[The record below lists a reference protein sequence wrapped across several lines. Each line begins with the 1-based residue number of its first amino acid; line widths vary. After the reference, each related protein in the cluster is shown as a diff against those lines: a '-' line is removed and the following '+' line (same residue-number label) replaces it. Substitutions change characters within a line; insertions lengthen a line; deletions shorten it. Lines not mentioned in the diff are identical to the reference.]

1 MRNSTVVKAIYNG
14 NDVARRWS
22 IPFEYIKTEEIGVI
36 LTTTILGNDSEEV
49 VSTDDYTIDTDTN
62 EVVYPSDLSEPPVE
76 TGKKVTIYRTTD
88 LLQKTDFTNQGAV
101 WPEAI
106 EDSLD
111 KLHQIVQEH
120 TEEIGRSFKTNKSS
134 SVSPEQYAAALIA
147 ASDAAVTAASN
158 AAISETNAGNSATSA
173 SNSATAAH
181 NSELA
186 AAGSETN
193 ASLSAT
199 AAGNSATAAHN
210 SELAAASSET
220 NAGLSATAAH
230 NSELAAAS
238 SETNAG
244 NSATAAGNY
253 ATAAHNSEVA
263 AEAAEGRISDRWGLR
278 KKSTTYAAD
287 DMTYHVD
294 LPTGWYLECTTG
306 GTTSASDLVITS
318 PSVGDTVTDGTVT
331 WTIRKIGSGGDGVPL
346 GAIIAYSANGELPSG
361 YLLCDGSAVS
371 RTMFPDLFAAIG
383 TTYGAGD
390 GSTTFN
396 LPDYNAAERFCQGST
411 VAGTVKTAGLPNITG
426 ETGYYTTANIATPNG
441 ALYEM
446 DTVRGYLSSS
456 NSGGSSKKIGMDA
469 SRSSPIYGASTTVQP
484 NALTARFI
492 IKAYDGVTPTPSEA
506 DISNML
512 TELTG
517 KATRAL
523 DNLSAEGENHF
534 LEQDFTII
542 YPNGGSEANPANIT
556 VASSYIEANPF
567 PNYIVHC
574 QVELLYNNEWGVAQ
588 FDGYYSSG
596 WGGHGAFATQHN
608 NGNIILKTGS
618 NSILGTSQYQYTVCP
633 SSWSNIDANQSTLP
647 CRVKVWKIG
656 KIPTT

>member
-120 TEEIGRSFKTNKSS
+120 TEEIGRAFKTNKSS
-134 SVSPEQYAAALIA
+134 SVSPEQYAEALIA

-186 AAGSETN
+186 AASSETN
-193 ASLSAT
+193 AGLSAT

-210 SELAAASSET
+210 SELAAAFSET
-220 NAGLSATAAH
+220 NAGNSATAAH

-263 AEAAEGRISDRWGLR
+263 AEAAESRISDRWGLR
-278 KKSTTYAAD
+278 KKSTIYAAD
-287 DMTYHVD
+287 DMAYHVD
-294 LPTGWYLECTTG
+294 LPTGWYLECTTD

-331 WTIRKIGSGGDGVPL
+331 WTIR
-346 GAIIAYSANGELPSG
+346 
-361 YLLCDGSAVS
+361 AV
-371 RTMFPDLFAAIG
+371 
-383 TTYGAGD
+383 
-390 GSTTFN
+390 
-396 LPDYNAAERFCQGST
+396 
-411 VAGTVKTAGLPNITG
+411 
-426 ETGYYTTANIATPNG
+426 
-441 ALYEM
+441 
-446 DTVRGYLSSS
+446 
-456 NSGGSSKKIGMDA
+456 
-469 SRSSPIYGASTTVQP
+469 AST
-484 NALTARFI
+484 
-492 IKAYDGVTPTPSEA
+492 A
-506 DISNML
+506 DIPAPVDIS
-512 TELTG
+512 G
-517 KATRAL
+517 KANVDL
-523 DNLSAEGENHF
+523 DNLSAAGEAKIQSVSPRYLTDSYYDANTGNWWRKYSDGWV
-534 LEQDFTII
+534 EQ
-542 YPNGGSEANPANIT
+542 GGL
-556 VASSYIEANPF
+556 V
-567 PNYIVHC
+567 
-574 QVELLYNNEWGVAQ
+574 
-588 FDGYYSSG
+588 
-596 WGGHGAFATQHN
+596 
-608 NGNIILKTGS
+608 
-618 NSILGTSQYQYTVCP
+618 TSQGNNADVTV
-633 SSWSNIDANQSTLP
+633 SLLIAMSNDKYYLATAAVVTSDAGANHYENMSEFKAKTTTGFTKYCYHRNANVLWIA
-647 CRVKVWKIG
+647 VG
-656 KIPTT
+656 KMA

>member
-14 NDVARRWS
+14 NDVTRRWS

-120 TEEIGRSFKTNKSS
+120 TEEIGRAFKTNKSS
-134 SVSPEQYAAALIA
+134 SVSPKQYAEALIA

-186 AAGSETN
+186 AASSETN
-193 ASLSAT
+193 AGLSAT

-230 NSELAAAS
+230 NSEVAAAS

-244 NSATAAGNY
+244 NS

-278 KKSTTYAAD
+278 KKDTLYAAD
-287 DMTYHVD
+287 DMAYHVD
-294 LPTGWYLECTTG
+294 LPTGWYLECTTAG
-306 GTTSASDLVITS
+306 ITSASNLVITS
-318 PSVGDTVTDGTVT
+318 PGVGDTVTDGAVV
-331 WTIRKIGSGGDGVPL
+331 WTIR
-346 GAIIAYSANGELPSG
+346 
-361 YLLCDGSAVS
+361 AV
-371 RTMFPDLFAAIG
+371 
-383 TTYGAGD
+383 
-390 GSTTFN
+390 
-396 LPDYNAAERFCQGST
+396 
-411 VAGTVKTAGLPNITG
+411 
-426 ETGYYTTANIATPNG
+426 
-441 ALYEM
+441 
-446 DTVRGYLSSS
+446 
-456 NSGGSSKKIGMDA
+456 
-469 SRSSPIYGASTTVQP
+469 AST
-484 NALTARFI
+484 
-492 IKAYDGVTPTPSEA
+492 A
-506 DISNML
+506 DIPAPVDIS
-512 TELTG
+512 G
-517 KATRAL
+517 KANVSL
-523 DNLSAEGENHF
+523 NNLSAAGEAKIRAVSPRYLTDSYYNATTGDWYRVYSDGWVEQGGKKQTTAQTQVTF
-534 LEQDFTII
+534 LKPMADTNYSVATVSII
-542 YPNGGSEANPANIT
+542 STGYGAQGIASLSTTGMTLTPYGVNAKWSIKGRGG
-556 VASSYIEANPF
+556 
-567 PNYIVHC
+567 
-574 QVELLYNNEWGVAQ
+574 
-588 FDGYYSSG
+588 
-596 WGGHGAFATQHN
+596 
-608 NGNIILKTGS
+608 K
-618 NSILGTSQYQYTVCP
+618 
-633 SSWSNIDANQSTLP
+633 
-647 CRVKVWKIG
+647 
-656 KIPTT
+656 